1 MDEIGYLNLLRHVIN
16 DGESRKTRNGNTLS
30 VFGPRLEF
38 NLDNNQFPLITTK
51 KMFVKGIFTELLWF
65 LNGRTDN
72 KLLQNDGVHIWDGNS
87 SREYLDKRGLTD
99 NEEGDCGPIYGF
111 QWRRFNCSYLGK
123 NVDISQIPIQK
134 REQDQLIEV
143 IRLIRDDPMSRRI
156 IISGWNPCQ
165 MDLMCLE
172 PCHVLY
178 QFYVRIKDGQ
188 KYLSCHLYQRSADLF
203 LGVPFNIA
211 SASLL
216 TYIVSSITNCK
227 PDRLIISFGDAHI
240 YENHIEQVKL
250 QLERIP
256 FQFPTIIIP
265 SMSIDELPNYGWKD
279 FTIVDYQC
287 HLAIKADMMA

>member
-1 MDEIGYLNLLRHVIN
+1 MDELGYLHLLRQVIT
-16 DGESRKTRNGNTLS
+16 DGELRKTRNGNTLS
-30 VFGPRLEF
+30 IFGPRLEF
-38 NLDNNQFPLITTK
+38 NLDDQFPLITTK

-72 KLLQNDGVHIWDGNS
+72 KRLQNEGVHIWDGNS
-87 SREYLDKRGLTD
+87 SREYLDKRGLPEY
-99 NEEGDCGPIYGF
+99 EEGDCGPIYGF
-111 QWRRFNCSYLGK
+111 QWRRFNCRYLGK
-123 NVDISQIPIQK
+123 NVDISQIPIEK

-156 IISGWNPCQ
+156 IINGWNPCQ
-165 MDLMCLE
+165 MVQMCLE

-216 TYIVSSITNCK
+216 TYILSSTHIFMK
-227 PDRLIISFGDAHI
+227 IIS
-240 YENHIEQVKL
+240 NK
-250 QLERIP
+250 
-256 FQFPTIIIP
+256 
-265 SMSIDELPNYGWKD
+265 
-279 FTIVDYQC
+279 
-287 HLAIKADMMA
+287 

>member
-1 MDEIGYLNLLRHVIN
+1 MDELGYLTLLQQVIN
-16 DGESRKTRNGNTLS
+16 EGELRKTRNGNTLS
-30 VFGPRLEF
+30 IFGPRLEF
-38 NLDNNQFPLITTK
+38 NLIGQFPLITTK

-72 KLLQNDGVHIWDGNS
+72 KLLQNEGVHIWDGNS
-87 SREYLDKRGLTD
+87 SREYLDKRGLSE
-99 NEEGDCGPIYGF
+99 NQEGDCGPIYGF

-123 NVDISQIPIQK
+123 NVDISHIPIEK

-156 IISGWNPCQ
+156 IINGWNPCQ
-165 MDLMCLE
+165 MDQMCLE

-216 TYIVSSITNCK
+216 TYILSSITNCK
-227 PDRLIISFGDAHI
+227 PDRVIISFGDAHI

-256 FQFPTIIIP
+256 FQPPKIIIP
-265 SMSIDELPNYGWKD
+265 NMSIDELPNYSWKD
-279 FTIVDYQC
+279 FTIIDYQC
-287 HLAIKADMMA
+287 HSAIKADMIA